1 MNRAIS
7 QNCSGKELES
17 VSPLRMLCGLAGAA
31 RKYQATPTWKITTP
45 IKPNIIAL
53 TINSTVVHPSRNC
66 VNRRLQTKHS
76 NLLPRRQLIFGILLF
91 KIMPL
96 PHSR

>member
-1 MNRAIS
+1 
-7 QNCSGKELES
+7 
-17 VSPLRMLCGLAGAA
+17 
-31 RKYQATPTWKITTP
+31 
-45 IKPNIIAL
+45 L